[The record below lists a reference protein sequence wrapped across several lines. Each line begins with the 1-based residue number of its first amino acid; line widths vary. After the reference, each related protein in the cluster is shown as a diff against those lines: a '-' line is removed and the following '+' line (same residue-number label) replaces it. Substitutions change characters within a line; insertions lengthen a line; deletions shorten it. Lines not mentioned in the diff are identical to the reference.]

1 MLPEKKGCRFQLI
14 QDSEPGDLKS
24 GNVTKTILKLQKL
37 TNLKRKLIWSSVKLT
52 FELITRYLLR

>member
-1 MLPEKKGCRFQLI
+1 MLPEKKRCGSQLI

-24 GNVTKTILKLQKL
+24 GNVTKAILKLKKL
-37 TNLKRKLIWSSVKLT
+37 ASLKRKLIWSSVKLT